1 MKVATPQGTPPSPV
15 KVILPLSCYVNLQEK
30 RKTFP
35 LSGTAHRLPHFPSD
49 LPSCFKQGTPY
60 NFLRSLVL

>member
-35 LSGTAHRLPHFPSD
+35 LSGTAHRLPHFPLYTQHSMRT
-49 LPSCFKQGTPY
+49 SHQ
-60 NFLRSLVL
+60 